1 MRYKYT
7 LKYCIRATVEW
18 QLRNFRQEKRQL
30 EKYKND
36 MIPSGVQGYSLTAGV
51 CGGEAKR
58 ATEEIAVR
66 IAETP
71 YIKRLETSVAA
82 IDKVMQSLDKKELH
96 LIELVYWRQEYNI
109 EGAAI
114 IVGFSRSAAYRHIN
128 RILAEIAYQMG
139 YIKEI

>member
-7 LKYCIRATVEW
+7 LKYAIRSTVEW

-30 EKYKND
+30 EKYKAEL
-36 MIPSGVQGYSLTAGV
+36 IPSGVQGYSLTAGV
-51 CGGEAKR
+51 DGGEAKR
-58 ATEEIAVR
+58 STEEVAMR

-71 YIKRLETSVAA
+71 YIKRIETTVAA
-82 IDKVMQSLDKKELH
+82 IDKVIRSLDKKELH
-96 LIELVYWRQEYNI
+96 LVELVYWRQEYNI
-109 EGAAI
+109 EGAAL

>member
-7 LKYCIRATVEW
+7 LKYAIRSTVEW
-18 QLRNFRQEKRQL
+18 QLRNFRQDKRQL
-30 EKYKND
+30 EKYKAEL
-36 MIPSGVQGYSLTAGV
+36 IPSGVQGYSLTAGV
-51 CGGEAKR
+51 DGGEAKR
-58 ATEEIAVR
+58 STEEVAMR

-71 YIKRLETSVAA
+71 YIKRIEVTVAA
-82 IDKVMQSLDKKELH
+82 IDKVIRSLDKKELH
-96 LIELVYWRQEYNI
+96 LVELVYWRQEYNI
-109 EGAAI
+109 EGAAL